1 MRSAWWITGLRISR
15 LVWLSGWWGRSGMR
29 ILRSGCGEADELEV
43 KRSSRGGEV
52 SAVVDAAGRVRDV
65 SFGSACRGSDE
76 AGLSRVVMEAIE
88 AGRRRA
94 AGEVESVVHR
104 YAGED
109 TALGR
114 GMLDAYRQ
122 VAGPPPPEQ
131 PQQPQEGAPGPD
143 RAGGERRRG
152 GPGMIVPGRG

>member
-1 MRSAWWITGLRISR
+1 
-15 LVWLSGWWGRSGMR
+15 MR

-65 SFGSACRGSDE
+65 PFGSACRGSDE

-122 VAGPPPPEQ
+122 VAGPPPEASDDVA
-131 PQQPQEGAPGPD
+131 G
-143 RAGGERRRG
+143 RA
-152 GPGMIVPGRG
+152 

>member
-1 MRSAWWITGLRISR
+1 
-15 LVWLSGWWGRSGMR
+15 MR

-65 SFGSACRGSDE
+65 PFGSACRGSDE

-94 AGEVESVVHR
+94 AGEVESV
-104 YAGED
+104 
-109 TALGR
+109 L
-114 GMLDAYRQ
+114 LDAYRQ

-143 RAGGERRRG
+143 RAGGKRRRG
-152 GPGMIVPGRG
+152 GPSMIVPGRG

>member
-1 MRSAWWITGLRISR
+1 
-15 LVWLSGWWGRSGMR
+15 MR

-65 SFGSACRGSDE
+65 PFGSACRGSDE

-88 AGRRRA
+88 AGRCRA

-143 RAGGERRRG
+143 RAGGKRRRG
-152 GPGMIVPGRG
+152 GPSMIVPGRG

>member
-1 MRSAWWITGLRISR
+1 
-15 LVWLSGWWGRSGMR
+15 MR

-109 TALGR
+109 TAQDLAQARASR
-114 GMLDAYRQ
+114 GKTSPHRKKTYAAVRGSQTFRQ
-122 VAGPPPPEQ
+122 LR
-131 PQQPQEGAPGPD
+131 
-143 RAGGERRRG
+143 RAVQRMPVLSR
-152 GPGMIVPGRG
+152 MALFF